1 MPAKPAPAAPQPLS
15 ATDKEAR
22 RSRASGRITLSD
34 VAAEAGVSP
43 ITVSRALRG
52 ERRVDAALVDKV
64 RAVAERMGYVPDPAA
79 RALASQKST
88 QVLVLIPLLS
98 NTLFVDLLEAAHKV
112 LFAAGHHMLI
122 GVTHY
127 DSAEEEQ
134 LLRAYLPMRPA
145 GLLLTG
151 FDRSPG
157 AAQLL
162 AASTIPRVHVM
173 ELHDPA
179 AKDIDTGTGSGTEPA
194 ATVPSPVYSVGFSQ
208 TDAGAAITRHL
219 LERGCRRIAFCGAQL
234 DARVLQRLAGY
245 RLALQTAGLYD
256 PSLEILNPERSS
268 LALGSQLFEQVL
280 RTHPAVDAIFFCND
294 DIAQGALLAATRL
307 GLQVPGQIAIAGFND
322 LPGSDQMVPPLTT
335 IRTPRGTVGE
345 QAATMLL
352 QLIRGQSVP
361 QPRLDLGYTLVQRQS
376 S

>member
-1 MPAKPAPAAPQPLS
+1 MPAKLAKAAQHPPPV
-15 ATDKEAR
+15 TDKEAR

-34 VAAEAGVSP
+34 VATEAGVSP

-64 RAVAERMGYVPDPAA
+64 REVAARMGYVPDPAA

-145 GLLLTG
+145 GLMLTG

-162 AASTIPRVHVM
+162 AASAIPRVHVM
-173 ELHDPA
+173 ELHDAFAPA
-179 AKDIDTGTGSGTEPA
+179 ADTSAAVASPA
-194 ATVPSPVYSVGFSQ
+194 PGPVYSVGFSQ
-208 TDAGAAITRHL
+208 TDAGAAITQHL

-245 RLALQTAGLYD
+245 RLALQAAGLYD

-268 LALGSQLFEQVL
+268 LALGSQLFEQVV
-280 RTHPAVDAIFFCND
+280 RTQPAVDAIFFCND

-352 QLIRGQSVP
+352 QLIRGQTVP

>member
-1 MPAKPAPAAPQPLS
+1 MPAKPPRSLDPIAPPKP
-15 ATDKEAR
+15 DKEAR
-22 RSRASGRITLSD
+22 RSRASGRVTLSD
-34 VAAEAGVSP
+34 VANAAGVSP

-52 ERRVDAALVDKV
+52 ERRVDPALVDKV
-64 RAVAERMGYVPDPAA
+64 REMADRMGYVPDPAA

-88 QVLVLIPLLS
+88 QVLVLIPKLS
-98 NTLFVDLLEAAHKV
+98 NTLFVDLLDAAHKV

-162 AASTIPRVHVM
+162 ASSTIPAVHLM
-173 ELHDPA
+173 ELHDKTAQP
-179 AKDIDTGTGSGTEPA
+179 DS
-194 ATVPSPVYSVGFSQ
+194 VYSVGFSQ
-208 TDAGAAITRHL
+208 TDAGATITQHL
-219 LERGCRRIAFCGAQL
+219 LDQGYRRIAFCGAQL
-234 DARVLQRLAGY
+234 DARVLQRLQGY
-245 RLALQTAGLYD
+245 RQTLQAAGLYD
-256 PSLEILNPERSS
+256 PTLEWLDPERSS
-268 LALGSQLFEQVL
+268 LALGSKLFEQIAHSQ
-280 RTHPAVDAIFFCND
+280 RAVDAIFFCND

-307 GLQVPGQIAIAGFND
+307 GIQVPQHIAIAGFND

-335 IRTPRGTVGE
+335 IRTPRSAVGE

-352 QLIRGQSVP
+352 QRMQGQTPTQSHVN
-361 QPRLDLGYTLVQRQS
+361 LGYELVQRAS
-376 S
+376 TLRAG

>member
-1 MPAKPAPAAPQPLS
+1 MPAKPAPAASQPLS

-157 AAQLL
+157 AGQLL
-162 AASTIPRVHVM
+162 AASAIARVHVM

-179 AKDIDTGTGSGTEPA
+179 PHGIGTNPEVA
-194 ATVPSPVYSVGFSQ
+194 AALGPVYSVGFSQ

-219 LERGCRRIAFCGAQL
+219 LERGYRRIAFCGAQL

-245 RLALQTAGLYD
+245 RLALQAAGLYD

-268 LALGSQLFEQVL
+268 LALGSQLFEQVV
-280 RTHPAVDAIFFCND
+280 RTQPAVDAIFFCND

-335 IRTPRGTVGE
+335 IRTPRSTVGE

-352 QLIRGQSVP
+352 QLMRGQSVP